1 MDPDALGSFEFE
13 PGTSLDVTRLEQ
25 VLDEVSR
32 HASSIDALLLP
43 EAAGTASEIVE
54 VLVAGVRVPGTA
66 TSFGRNYV
74 HVGVRTTWSPAPV
87 SSSSSPRGDRR

>member
-1 MDPDALGSFEFE
+1 
-13 PGTSLDVTRLEQ
+13 LDVTRLEQ
-25 VLDEVSR
+25 VMDKVSR

-43 EAAGTASEIVE
+43 EAAVTASEISDLDEALEEHGVE

-74 HVGVRTTWSPAPV
+74 HVGVRTMWSPAPD
-87 SSSSSPRGDRR
+87 SPSSPPRRDRR

>member
-1 MDPDALGSFEFE
+1 
-13 PGTSLDVTRLEQ
+13 LDVTRLEQ

-43 EAAGTASEIVE
+43 EAAITASDISDLDEVLEEQGVE
-54 VLVAGVRVPGTA
+54 VLVAGVGVPGTA

-74 HVGVRTTWSPAPV
+74 HVGVRTTWSPAPD
-87 SSSSSPRGDRR
+87 SSSSSPRRDRR

>member
-1 MDPDALGSFEFE
+1 M
-13 PGTSLDVTRLEQ
+13 DVTRLEQ

-43 EAAGTASEIVE
+43 EAAVTACEITDLDEVLEEHGVE
-54 VLVAGVRVPGTA
+54 VLVAGVRVPSTA

-74 HVGVRTTWSPAPV
+74 HVGVRTTWSSAPD
-87 SSSSSPRGDRR
+87 SSSSSPRRDRR